1 MFLVPFVGETKLTT
15 VLEERGLER
24 REEFEGIVR
33 EIEEVVGER
42 VEVGEKEKEK

>member
-33 EIEEVVGER
+33 EIGEVVGER
-42 VEVGEKEKEK
+42 VQVEGKEKGK